1 MMDALRDIQTLRG
14 GEFMAACIDA
24 VEQQAILLRR
34 REEIAESRGQAM
46 DLHNLRMAALL
57 AAAAEMLIAV
67 RADGEKSA
75 AAGRAP
81 VNAIDEVG
89 RAQVLQFGLVVGERD
104 GRWEV
109 AQLLSAPSLAKGK

>member
-1 MMDALRDIQTLRG
+1 MIDVLRDIQTLRG

-24 VEQQAILLRR
+24 VEQQAITIRR

-46 DLHNLRMAALL
+46 ELDNLRTAALL
-57 AAAAEMLIAV
+57 AAAAEMLSAI

-81 VNAIDEVG
+81 VNAIITAVTAGKHAFQQID
-89 RAQVLQFGLVVGERD
+89 RGLPQKE
-104 GRWEV
+104 
-109 AQLLSAPSLAKGK
+109 AA